1 MGSGQ
6 HAREIVRRTATM
18 LRWRVIAPVWAAL
31 YRRAVDAFSSRA
43 HRWPGPRARRR
54 GAPGGTIAYYVW
66 SFPVLTETFIQR
78 EVAQLIEAGVRVEV
92 VAHTSTAVE
101 HLSDA
106 AAALM
111 RHTQYLAPY
120 ARGKV
125 GPSARRFLRQHPMR
139 LIGLFLYVV
148 LSRYDTRKTLGRD
161 WEIFWRAVSVAGVL
175 SGKDVAHIH
184 APWATNDAFVAQIA
198 ARLLQVPYS
207 VEARASDLHRK
218 RNAPSLP
225 AKLLRAEFVITNSR
239 YNEATLRT
247 LLGGRLNGTIK
258 QIYEGVDLAQLP
270 PVPRQRS
277 GGATMRILCVAR
289 VIEAKGLEHL
299 LRACRIVKDRGHHLR
314 CDIIGARDAANVNY
328 YIVLQR
334 LRRTLELEAEVTF
347 RGAQPFRC
355 VVEAYRD
362 ADVFVL
368 PSVIAADGT
377 GDVTPN
383 VLMEAMALQL
393 PVISTW
399 SRAIPEIVE
408 DGVSGI
414 LVRPGDETALAD
426 AIIRVTHDAALGVM
440 LGRNARQRIE
450 ERFDIR
456 KNIRPF
462 VALFHGSP
470 GSR

>member
-1 MGSGQ
+1 
-6 HAREIVRRTATM
+6 M
-18 LRWRVIAPVWAAL
+18 LRWRIIAPVWAAL

-43 HRWPGPRARRR
+43 HRWPGPRARRP
-54 GAPGGTIAYYVW
+54 GAPGGAIAYYVW

-78 EVAQLIEAGVRVEV
+78 EVAHLIEAGARVEV
-92 VAHTSTAVE
+92 VAHMSTDVE
-101 HLSDA
+101 RLGDA

-111 RHTQYLAPY
+111 RHTHYLAPY
-120 ARGKV
+120 ARGKL
-125 GPSARRFLRQHPMR
+125 GPSARKFYRRHPLRF
-139 LIGLFLYVV
+139 IGLFLYVV
-148 LSRYDTRKTLGRD
+148 LCRYDTRKTFGRD
-161 WEIFWRAVSVAGVL
+161 CEVFGRAVSLAGVL

-218 RNAPSLP
+218 RNVSSLS

-247 LLGGRLNGTIK
+247 LLDGRFDGRIK

-270 PVPRQRS
+270 LEPRQRS
-277 GGATMRILCVAR
+277 GGATMQILCVAR

-299 LRACRIVKDRGHHLR
+299 LRACWIIKDRGHQLR
-314 CDIIGARDAANVNY
+314 CDIIGAREAASVNY
-328 YIVLQR
+328 YIALQR
-334 LRRTLELEAEVTF
+334 LRRALQLEAEVTL
-347 RGAQPFRC
+347 RGAQPFER
-355 VVEAYRD
+355 VVEAYRA

-393 PVISTW
+393 PVVSTR

-414 LVRPGDETALAD
+414 LVPPGDEPALAD
-426 AIIRVTHDAALGVM
+426 AIIRVTHDEALGIM

-470 GSR
+470 EGG